1 MMAVFICV
9 CSGEW
14 KVDNVW
20 EPLCIKAK
28 PAATFMEEMAAGHER
43 DVLQAVQSAMQAL
56 PGPHHLTYLL
66 AYYPADGTEL
76 RWGHDQQEVWFVTE

>member
-1 MMAVFICV
+1 MMTMCIF

-14 KVDNVW
+14 KVNNVW

-28 PAATFMEEMAAGHER
+28 PAAAFMEEMAARREK

-56 PGPHHLTYLL
+56 PGPHHLSYLL
-66 AYYPADGTEL
+66 AYYPPDETDL
-76 RWGHDQQEVWFVTE
+76 RWGQNQQEVWFISE

>member
-1 MMAVFICV
+1 MMTMCIF

-14 KVDNVW
+14 KVNNVW

-28 PAATFMEEMAAGHER
+28 PAAAFMEEMAARREK

-56 PGPHHLTYLL
+56 PGPHHLSCLL
-66 AYYPADGTEL
+66 AYYPPGGTDL
-76 RWGHDQQEVWFVTE
+76 RWAENEPEVWFVTE

>member
-1 MMAVFICV
+1 MMAVCICV

-28 PAATFMEEMAAGHER
+28 PAATFMEEMAANNEKQ
-43 DVLQAVQSAMQAL
+43 VLQVVQSAMQAQ
-56 PGPHHLTYLL
+56 PGPHHLSYLL
-66 AYYPADGTEL
+66 AYYPPGGTAYILAEN
-76 RWGHDQQEVWFVTE
+76 QQEVWFITE